1 MQIKFAQAS
10 FCLNNWSYVCSLW
23 KGDLHFSIFQKH
35 MALFGLLNYIS
46 MALRGHKTTINTA
59 ENICSPVDVH
69 FYAAV
74 FQSKDSIGTV
84 LSGGIQNNLVKQ

>member
-1 MQIKFAQAS
+1 
-10 FCLNNWSYVCSLW
+10 
-23 KGDLHFSIFQKH
+23 

-74 FQSKDSIGTV
+74 FQSKDSICTV
-84 LSGGIQNNLVKQ
+84 LSGGIQNNLVSSKARNQFFASFSVNNLVEFLEGKVDFMKSI